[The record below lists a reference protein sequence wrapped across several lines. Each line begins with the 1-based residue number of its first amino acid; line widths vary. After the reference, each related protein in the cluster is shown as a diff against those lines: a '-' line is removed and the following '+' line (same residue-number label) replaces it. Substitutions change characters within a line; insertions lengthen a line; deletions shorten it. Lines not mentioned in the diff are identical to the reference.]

1 MSCFRQLHRSVALKN
16 LSLRS
21 TGFSLLELMVAV
33 AVLMIGLTI
42 VVPGM
47 GQIIQS
53 NKLAGT
59 SSELQLALTYARME
73 AIRQN
78 RGILFCH
85 TDNGSSCSVV
95 PEEGWQGF
103 LIRAAGSSFGAE
115 TGAILRSH
123 VLPAGPLRIS
133 SGAQLTGSKD
143 AILFTSTGQ
152 LQNFT
157 TAQPLGDWLQLCITQ
172 SGMKNNIRRIQF
184 KSSGRIAVVTLDGGG
199 ECS

>member
-1 MSCFRQLHRSVALKN
+1 MIFFRPLCRSFASNRQPL
-16 LSLRS
+16 L
-21 TGFSLLELMVAV
+21 TAGFSLLELMVAV
-33 AVLMIGLTI
+33 AVLMVGLTM
-42 VVPGM
+42 VVPGI

-85 TDNGSSCSVV
+85 SSNGSSCSVV
-95 PEEGWQGF
+95 PAEGWQGF
-103 LIRAAGSSFGAE
+103 LIRAAGTSFGAE
-115 TGAILRSH
+115 TGTILRTH
-123 VLPAGPLRIS
+123 ILPAGPLTIR
-133 SGAQLTGSKD
+133 SGSQLTSSKD
-143 AILFTSTGQ
+143 AILFNSTGQ

-157 TAQPLGDWLQLCITQ
+157 TAQPLGDWLELCMAQ

-184 KSSGRIAVVTLDGGG
+184 KSSGRISVVTLDGGG
-199 ECS
+199 ECE

>member
-33 AVLMIGLTI
+33 AVLMVGLTI
-42 VVPGM
+42 VVPGI

-85 TDNGSSCSVV
+85 SSNGSNCSVV
-95 PEEGWQGF
+95 PAEGWQGF
-103 LIRAAGSSFGAE
+103 LIRAAGTSFGAE
-115 TGAILRSH
+115 VGTILRTNI
-123 VLPAGPLRIS
+123 LPAGPLTIR
-133 SGAQLTGSKD
+133 SGSQLTNSKD

-152 LQNFT
+152 LQNFI
-157 TAQPLGDWLQLCITQ
+157 TAQPLGDWLELCMAQ
-172 SGMKNNIRRIQF
+172 SGMKNNIRQIQF
-184 KSSGRIAVVTLDGGG
+184 KSSGRISVVTLDGGG
-199 ECS
+199 ECE

>member
-1 MSCFRQLHRSVALKN
+1 MSCFQQLHRSVVLKS
-16 LSLRS
+16 LSWRS

-33 AVLMIGLTI
+33 AVLMVGLTI
-42 VVPGM
+42 VVPGIS
-47 GQIIQS
+47 QVIQS

-85 TDNGSSCSVV
+85 SDNGTSCSVA
-95 PEEGWQGF
+95 PEDGWQGF
-103 LIRAAGSSFGAE
+103 LIRAAGSAFGSE
-115 TGAILRSH
+115 TGTVLRSQ

-133 SGAQLTGSKD
+133 SGTQLAGGKD

-184 KSSGRIAVVTLDGGG
+184 KSSGRISVLTLDGGG
-199 ECS
+199 ACS